1 MLLVL
6 DEVFR
11 AGDRPGAAEEGE
23 VRTHTATFRN
33 SGGVSRRAFLTSI
46 FAAVVIAIGSMLVVD
61 RTWQRQADEAFT
73 SPTSVRIPSHGDT
86 HNLVGKGWFS
96 AKDH

>member
-1 MLLVL
+1 M
-6 DEVFR
+6 
-11 AGDRPGAAEEGE
+11 
-23 VRTHTATFRN
+23 
-33 SGGVSRRAFLTSI
+33 RAFLTSI